1 MKSAKNLVLSAV
13 FVGALSAGVQA
24 GEIGTPGIRCPTPGT
39 PSSASTTDP
48 NASSLTTINDSS
60 SNPDS
65 LTILEIVLTLLA
77 AI

>member
-13 FVGALSAGVQA
+13 LVGVLSAGVQA
-24 GEIGTPGIRCPTPGT
+24 GEIGTPGIRSRTPGDS
-39 PSSASTTDP
+39 SSASTTDP
-48 NASSLTTINDSS
+48 NASGSTTTSDSS
-60 SNPDS
+60 SNPNS

>member
-13 FVGALSAGVQA
+13 LVGVLSAGVQA
-24 GEIGTPGIRCPTPGT
+24 GEIGTPGIRSMTPGN
-39 PSSASTTDP
+39 PSCASTTDP
-48 NASSLTTINDSS
+48 NASDLTTTTDSS
-60 SNPDS
+60 SDPNS